1 MTLRKIV
8 SREFILCFFSQF
20 AFTFVFHI
28 LVPTIPIYLSR
39 SGSTE
44 VEIGI
49 LIGALGIS
57 SLVLRP
63 IVGKKLSEIR
73 EKKFML
79 AGAILFAV
87 TSIAYILAPPFW
99 PFLFVRVFQGIGT
112 AFFFTASIAYITN
125 ITPEAY
131 RGQSLGYFFLS
142 FNISMA
148 LAPIIGMFLMNQFSF
163 DILFSVCTAL
173 SLCSLWI
180 ASRLS
185 QKGPKST
192 DPLPAETSSSFGFK
206 ALSPILLY
214 FMVHMIFGAL
224 MAFFPLHAINHG
236 VTNPGLF
243 FTAYAF
249 VMISGRVFGGRIFDI
264 QKREKV
270 ILPCIVAF
278 ILAMTLLAFSK
289 SLEMFVLVAV
299 IAAAG
304 HAFLVPSLFA
314 YVLDLVGASHGTAI
328 GWLTA
333 MGDLGLGL
341 GPMMMGVVLRLTDF
355 PTMFL
360 SLALTG
366 LIGFAYF
373 YLFVRGKMN

>member
-1 MTLRKIV
+1 MTLQKIL
-8 SREFILCFFSQF
+8 SREFILCFFAQF

-39 SGSTE
+39 LGSTE

-63 IVGKKLSEIR
+63 IVGKKLSQIR

-79 AGAILFAV
+79 AGAVLFAL
-87 TSIAYILAPPFW
+87 TSMAYILAPPFW

-112 AFFFTASIAYITN
+112 AFFFTASIAFITH

-131 RGQSLGYFFLS
+131 RGQGLGYFFLS
-142 FNISMA
+142 FNTSMA
-148 LAPIIGMFLMNQFSF
+148 LAPIIGMFLINQFSF
-163 DILFSVCTAL
+163 DTLFSVCTAL

-180 ASRLS
+180 ASKIS
-185 QKGPKST
+185 QKEP
-192 DPLPAETSSSFGFK
+192 DAINPLPTEAGSSFGFK
-206 ALSPILLY
+206 TYSPILLY

-224 MAFFPLHAINHG
+224 MAFFPLYAINHG
-236 VTNPGLF
+236 VANPGLF

-249 VMISGRVFGGRIFDI
+249 VMISGRVFGGRILDI
-264 QKREKV
+264 QGREKV
-270 ILPCIVAF
+270 ILPCIIAF

-289 SLEMFVLVAV
+289 SLEMFILVAV

-314 YVLDLVGASHGTAI
+314 YVLDLAGASHGPAI

-341 GPMMMGVVLRLTDF
+341 GPMMMGVVLRVTNF
-355 PTMFL
+355 PTMFF

-366 LIGFAYF
+366 LIGLVYF
-373 YLFVRGKMN
+373 YLFIKGKI